1 MPQSYTA
8 DQPKVL
14 CEEETPHNNSH
25 MTSRRQLN
33 LSNQHSFPHR
43 DDCKTKKDTKYCTTK
58 QGPYIKPQQ
67 KRGATINNE
76 SATTEPPL

>member
-43 DDCKTKKDTKYCTTK
+43 DDCKTKKTLNTA
-58 QGPYIKPQQ
+58 QQ
-67 KRGATINNE
+67 SKGHTLNPNKKGE
-76 SATTEPPL
+76 QQ